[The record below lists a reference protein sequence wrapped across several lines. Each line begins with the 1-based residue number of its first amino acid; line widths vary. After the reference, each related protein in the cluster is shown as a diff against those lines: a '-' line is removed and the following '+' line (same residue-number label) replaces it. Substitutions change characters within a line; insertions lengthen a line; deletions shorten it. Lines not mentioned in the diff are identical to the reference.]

1 MFNCSCSYHV
11 RIEKDGRQ
19 RESTERKNGIV
30 VLIMANHFKIIYK
43 ILSSLEKAMKYKEFD
58 ERKLVR
64 IEIKDGIV

>member
-1 MFNCSCSYHV
+1 
-11 RIEKDGRQ
+11 
-19 RESTERKNGIV
+19 
-30 VLIMANHFKIIYK
+30 MANNFKIIYK